1 MNAMAALQQQAMQHS
16 QHQMAFMQ
24 MQQQNIPLPPGPAP
38 PLPPGPA
45 PTSSISSIP
54 TPTTSI
60 SAAAANQPP
69 LPPGPPPPASN
80 QNEVPNYS
88 QNNQQYN
95 QVAPPTSFAQN
106 QYQGF
111 HPRDPHQMR
120 GGRQQHQPNRGG
132 RGNGNRGG
140 GRMDGP
146 RPLMPYDDWHENPNP
161 NANRGGGRG
170 GGFGD
175 RGGFGRGG
183 GRGGRGGDSGR
194 GFGGNRGGPGG
205 RRNQDE
211 EMGDPNNPNNA
222 PLGPRPTRPT
232 FGGPQSSDQAP
243 LLPDQCRSMNQSQQ
257 NFKYTVQ
264 PPPPPGM
271 PPNIATTSQ
280 QNNFSQNTTTNT
292 PALQSKISNPD
303 IIKKPSIITKNPI
316 KYPEDKVRDEMN
328 HFYNE
333 IQGPKNQESE
343 SNSSNN
349 GGRWDVQPNNNKHKL
364 IPYEDSDSEGDDDG
378 NWKRKRR

>member
-1 MNAMAALQQQAMQHS
+1 MKPFFSDKNNEKEKHWTTNGCTPKVGPYGPPSFRGGPNGANFGPPHRPPHGPHHGPPHGPPHCPPHVPPHGPPHIMAAIMAHTN
-16 QHQMAFMQ
+16 QM
-24 MQQQNIPLPPGPAP
+24 L
-38 PLPPGPA
+38 
-45 PTSSISSIP
+45 
-54 TPTTSI
+54 TTT
-60 SAAAANQPP
+60 A
-69 LPPGPPPPASN
+69 
-80 QNEVPNYS
+80 
-88 QNNQQYN
+88 QNNQQQQQARNVCKWYL
-95 QVAPPTSFAQN
+95 QRGVCKRFKSPCPM
-106 QYQGF
+106 F
-111 HPRDPHQMR
+111 HPGAIKDNSGMVHERPPSSQMD
-120 GGRQQHQPNRGG
+120 QPLLPPAPGHP
-132 RGNGNRGG
+132 
-140 GRMDGP
+140 GP
-146 RPLMPYDDWHENPNP
+146 PETMV
-161 NANRGGGRG
+161 G
-170 GGFGD
+170 
-175 RGGFGRGG
+175 
-183 GRGGRGGDSGR
+183 SGK

-292 PALQSKISNPD
+292 PALQSKIPNPD

-328 HFYNE
+328 HFYSE

-349 GGRWDVQPNNNKHKL
+349 GGRWDVQPSNNKHKL

>member
-1 MNAMAALQQQAMQHS
+1 MFHPGAIKDNSGMVHERPPSS
-16 QHQMAFMQ
+16 QMDQ
-24 MQQQNIPLPPGPAP
+24 PLLPPATGH
-38 PLPPGPA
+38 
-45 PTSSISSIP
+45 
-54 TPTTSI
+54 
-60 SAAAANQPP
+60 
-69 LPPGPPPPASN
+69 PGPP
-80 QNEVPNYS
+80 ETMV
-88 QNNQQYN
+88 
-95 QVAPPTSFAQN
+95 
-106 QYQGF
+106 G
-111 HPRDPHQMR
+111 
-120 GGRQQHQPNRGG
+120 
-132 RGNGNRGG
+132 
-140 GRMDGP
+140 
-146 RPLMPYDDWHENPNP
+146 
-161 NANRGGGRG
+161 
-170 GGFGD
+170 
-175 RGGFGRGG
+175 
-183 GRGGRGGDSGR
+183 SGR

-232 FGGPQSSDQAP
+232 FGGPKSSDQAP

-292 PALQSKISNPD
+292 TPALPSKISNPD
-303 IIKKPSIITKNPI
+303 ITKKPSIITKNPI

-328 HFYNE
+328 HFYSE

-349 GGRWDVQPNNNKHKL
+349 GGRWDVQPSTNNKHKL

>member
-1 MNAMAALQQQAMQHS
+1 MNMPQMNAMAALQQQAMQHS

-60 SAAAANQPP
+60 SAAAATQPP
-69 LPPGPPPPASN
+69 LPPGPPPATSN
-80 QNEVPNYS
+80 QNEVTNYS

-132 RGNGNRGG
+132 RG

-161 NANRGGGRG
+161 NANRGGG
-170 GGFGD
+170 
-175 RGGFGRGG
+175 
-183 GRGGRGGDSGR
+183 
-194 GFGGNRGGPGG
+194 
-205 RRNQDE
+205 
-211 EMGDPNNPNNA
+211 
-222 PLGPRPTRPT
+222 
-232 FGGPQSSDQAP
+232 
-243 LLPDQCRSMNQSQQ
+243 
-257 NFKYTVQ
+257 
-264 PPPPPGM
+264 
-271 PPNIATTSQ
+271 
-280 QNNFSQNTTTNT
+280 
-292 PALQSKISNPD
+292 
-303 IIKKPSIITKNPI
+303 SICC
-316 KYPEDKVRDEMN
+316 
-328 HFYNE
+328 
-333 IQGPKNQESE
+333 
-343 SNSSNN
+343 
-349 GGRWDVQPNNNKHKL
+349 
-364 IPYEDSDSEGDDDG
+364 
-378 NWKRKRR
+378 